1 MISAQLGVEPEIWAE
16 YAGREETRREH
27 LSELRTL
34 SIAESDFSNT
44 LLVFEKLVRLCFLQ
58 PRLAKEELFPC

>member
-1 MISAQLGVEPEIWAE
+1 VESAINDVMGQLGVEPEIWAE

-44 LLVFEKLVRLCFLQ
+44 LLEGV
-58 PRLAKEELFPC
+58 

>member
-1 MISAQLGVEPEIWAE
+1 VD
-16 YAGREETRREH
+16 
-27 LSELRTL
+27 
-34 SIAESDFSNT
+34 DFSNI

>member
-1 MISAQLGVEPEIWAE
+1 MISAQLGVEAEIWAE

-44 LLVFEKLVRLCFLQ
+44 LLD
-58 PRLAKEELFPC
+58 